1 MVLHNEVI
9 NEMASRKAR
18 LHHFLWHQVR
28 NTWPQ
33 ISETH
38 KQELKDLGWELTG
51 RPSQT
56 ENGIRLTLNGAGEDF
71 LFMHRQMIK
80 KVREITEKNNG
91 DMDAVTG
98 WREVPR
104 PSSND
109 WPVPETWEV
118 YGENDYNSF
127 FKAVKADYYYWVL
140 IREWERTYQDEAWL
154 KGRTLGEVGATMEP
168 TIHNMM
174 HMRWSSLPWD
184 ARTGKP
190 EPSMGKPYND
200 IGEDWDDPQ
209 YDWLG
214 DPYSSHVNPV
224 FWKLH
229 GWIDDIIEHWY
240 RANEADLSPIDIR
253 GIRWYEGDL
262 VTVTD
267 PWTGAIDFGHEHNE
281 TMMKSM
287 EDAARVVL
295 GLPCRYTFY
304 PVTKI

>member
-9 NEMASRKAR
+9 NEMASRKVR
-18 LHHFLWHQVR
+18 LHHFLWHQIR
-28 NTWPQ
+28 NTWSQ
-33 ISETH
+33 ISETQ
-38 KQELKDLGWELTG
+38 KQELKNLGWEPG
-51 RPSQT
+51 RSSRT
-56 ENGIRLTLNGAGEDF
+56 ENGIWLTLNGSGEDF

-98 WREVPR
+98 WRLVPG
-104 PSSND
+104 PSSSD

-118 YGENDYNSF
+118 YGASCFNSF
-127 FKAVKADYYYWVL
+127 LKAVKADYYYWVL

-154 KGRTLGEVGATMEP
+154 KGRTLGEVGAIIES

-174 HMRWSSLPWD
+174 HMRWCSRPWD

-190 EPSMGKPYND
+190 EPTTGKPDNE
-200 IGEDWDDPQ
+200 IGQDWDDPQ

-214 DPYSSHVNPV
+214 DSYSSHVNPV

-229 GWIDDIIEHWY
+229 GWVDDRIEDWY

-253 GIRWYEGDL
+253 GIRWYKGNL
-262 VTVTD
+262 VTETY
-267 PWTGAIDFGHEHNE
+267 PWSGAMDFGNEHNQ
-281 TMMKSM
+281 TMIKSM
-287 EDAARVVL
+287 EEAAKVVL
-295 GLPCRYTFY
+295 DLPRYTFY
-304 PVTKI
+304 PSTEI